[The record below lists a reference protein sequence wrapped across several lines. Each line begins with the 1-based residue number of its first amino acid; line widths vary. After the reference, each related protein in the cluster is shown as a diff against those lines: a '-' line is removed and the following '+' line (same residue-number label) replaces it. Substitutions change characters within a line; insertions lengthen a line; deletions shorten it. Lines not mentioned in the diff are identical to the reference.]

1 MDCGPLALPPSGASD
16 LRPPENK
23 RGGLRVGV
31 GDGGFTKVGVGE
43 GNLWRDSGSFAFR
56 LFARERCQFLTSFFC
71 SDFTKPVRMVSLS
84 SDFVPCHSS
93 GVRVSKCDHGGGVLY
108 NIKSA
113 LWLDVLMKVQG
124 LAGCVV
130 CA

>member
-1 MDCGPLALPPSGASD
+1 MACVPLALPPSGTSD
-16 LRPPENK
+16 KHPLENK

-43 GNLWRDSGSFAFR
+43 GALWRDSGSSAFR
-56 LFARERCQFLTSFFC
+56 LFARERCQFLTSLFC
-71 SDFTKPVRMVSLS
+71 SDFTESVRIVSFSPYL
-84 SDFVPCHSS
+84 VPCHAS
-93 GVRVSKCDHGGGVLY
+93 GVRESKCDHGGGVLY

-124 LAGCVV
+124 FAGRVV